1 MLNVSKIVI
10 FELNFELVDFSSGFS
25 KKNKFWALFGEMKS
39 VFFFL
44 QVTKKSYVHKR
55 AGN

>member
-10 FELNFELVDFSSGFS
+10 FELNFELVDFTSVFR
-25 KKNKFWALFGEMKS
+25 KKKLEPKS
-39 VFFFL
+39 EKKKCVFFFL